1 MNKDARIYVAG
12 ASGMVGSAIVRELQR
27 QGYTNLLTDRI
38 ELTDWSLVMDYFGDN
53 QPDYVFM
60 SAAKVGGIGANQA
73 YPVQMLSDNLQMTTN
88 IFEAAKLYSVKK
100 LLFLGSSCIYPKLAP
115 QPIPEEALLTGEL
128 EPTNEA
134 YAIAKIAG
142 IKLAQAYRKQYGCD
156 FISAMPCNLYGIGD
170 TYHEENSHV
179 IPAMIMKIAK
189 AKAEGAESVT
199 LWGSGTPRREF
210 MYVDDCA
217 SACVHLMQNYSG
229 DLPINVGTGRDVTIQ
244 QLATIISNIMFYEG
258 DIKWDRSKPDG
269 TPRKLLDVTRL
280 HDLGWH
286 HSMDLISGLIQ
297 TIKHYKHHDTLQ
309 H

>member
-1 MNKDARIYVAG
+1 MNKNAQIYVAG
-12 ASGMVGSAIVRELQR
+12 ASGMVGQAIVRELQR
-27 QGYTNLLTDRI
+27 QGYKHILTDRI
-38 ELTDWSLVMDYFGDN
+38 DLTFRGDIHTFFTKHK
-53 QPDYVFM
+53 PDYVFM
-60 SAAKVGGIGANQA
+60 AAAKVGGIGANQA
-73 YPVQMLSDNLQMTTN
+73 YPVDMLNDNLQMMTN
-88 IFEAAKLYSVKK
+88 VFKAAYEINVKK
-100 LLFLGSSCIYPKLAP
+100 LLFLGSSCIYPKYAP
-115 QPIPEEALLTGEL
+115 QPIREESLLTGEL

-142 IKLAQAYRKQYGCD
+142 VKLAQAYRKQYGCD
-156 FISAMPCNLYGIGD
+156 FISAMPCNLYGEGD

-199 LWGSGTPRREF
+199 LWGTGQPRREF

-244 QLATIISNIMFYEG
+244 QLATIISNILFYEG
-258 DIKWDRSKPDG
+258 RIVWDTTKPDG

-280 HDLGWH
+280 HELGWQH
-286 HSMDLISGLIQ
+286 QTDLINGLIQ
-297 TIKHYKHHDTLQ
+297 TIKHYDTLQ

>member
-1 MNKDARIYVAG
+1 MNKNARIYVAG

-38 ELTDWSLVMDYFGDN
+38 ELTDWSQVMDYFGDN
-53 QPDYVFM
+53 QPEYVFM
-60 SAAKVGGIGANQA
+60 AAAKVGGIGANQA

-88 IFEAAKLYSVKK
+88 IFEVSHEHQVKK

-142 IKLAQAYRKQYGCD
+142 IKLAQAYRKQYKCD

-189 AKAEGAESVT
+189 AKAEGADEVT

-244 QLATIISNIMFYEG
+244 QLATIISNILFYEG

-286 HSMDLISGLIQ
+286 HSTDFYSGLIQ

>member
-27 QGYTNLLTDRI
+27 QGYENLFTDRI
-38 ELTDWSLVMDYFGDN
+38 EMTDWSQVMDYFGDN
-53 QPDYVFM
+53 QPEYVFM

-73 YPVQMLSDNLQMTTN
+73 YPVTMLSDNLQMTTN
-88 IFEAAKLYSVKK
+88 IFEAANYRVKK

-244 QLATIISNIMFYEG
+244 QLATIISNILFYEG

-280 HDLGWH
+280 HELGWH
-286 HSMDLISGLIQ
+286 HSTDLISGLIQ

>member
-1 MNKDARIYVAG
+1 MKKDARIYVAG

-27 QGYTNLLTDRI
+27 QGYTDVLTERVQ
-38 ELTDWSLVMDYFGDN
+38 LVDLFTVLDYFDDN
-53 QPDYVFM
+53 KPEYVFM
-60 SAAKVGGIGANQA
+60 AAAKVGGIGANQA
-73 YPVQMLSDNLQMTTN
+73 YPVQMLSSNLRITTN

-156 FISAMPCNLYGIGD
+156 FISAMPCNLYGDGD

-189 AKAEGAESVT
+189 AKSEGAESVT

-244 QLATIISNIMFYEG
+244 QLATIISNIMFYDG

-286 HSMDLISGLIQ
+286 HSTDLISGLIQ
-297 TIKHYKHHDTLQ
+297 TIKHYKHNDTLQ